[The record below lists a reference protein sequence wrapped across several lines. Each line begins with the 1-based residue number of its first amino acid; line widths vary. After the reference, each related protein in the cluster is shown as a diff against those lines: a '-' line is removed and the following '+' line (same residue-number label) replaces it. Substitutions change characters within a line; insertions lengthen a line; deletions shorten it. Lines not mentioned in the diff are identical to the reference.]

1 MYILL
6 YTLGSPHFLN
16 LGFLHFLV
24 SFLQNLAFSFF
35 VFLLFFFWILP
46 SKYSAC
52 KVYKNWILKKEQ
64 YPKSLS
70 LTFFFFA
77 FECRPFDSWRVLVR
91 ARRRHSLRVRSWR
104 RIQTRYGNFNVSSLF
119 FFITFFPFFPG
130 KVRVEYAVLL
140 CIFPAD
146 FPD

>member
-1 MYILL
+1 MVSFTFWFRFSRILL
-6 YTLGSPHFLN
+6 FRFL
-16 LGFLHFLV
+16 
-24 SFLQNLAFSFF
+24 FF
-35 VFLLFFFWILP
+35 FFFFFWILP
-46 SKYSAC
+46 LKYSAC
-52 KVYKNWILKKEQ
+52 KVYKNWILKKQQ

-70 LTFFFFA
+70 LTLFFFFA